1 MQFQPV
7 ILNTELYKV
16 AISTIDLNF
25 FIQDTWSVGSPS
37 YWTLFVLSTTFLL
50 FNKVIC

>member
-16 AISTIDLNF
+16 AISTINLNISF
-25 FIQDTWSVGSPS
+25 KIPS
-37 YWTLFVLSTTFLL
+37 LLVVLHTGHYLH
-50 FNKVIC
+50 